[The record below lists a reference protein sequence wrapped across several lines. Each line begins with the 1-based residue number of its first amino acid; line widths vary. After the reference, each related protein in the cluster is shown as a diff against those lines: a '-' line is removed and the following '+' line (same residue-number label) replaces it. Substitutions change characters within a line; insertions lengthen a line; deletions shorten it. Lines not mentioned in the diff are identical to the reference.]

1 MVDRLDKKLIELKA
15 SGDIP
20 MDFSRSHL
28 LRKMLIDAEKNPEI
42 IEDYA
47 KE

>member
-1 MVDRLDKKLIELKA
+1 VDADGSPPDRGPLVL
-15 SGDIP
+15 
-20 MDFSRSHL
+20 SRSHL